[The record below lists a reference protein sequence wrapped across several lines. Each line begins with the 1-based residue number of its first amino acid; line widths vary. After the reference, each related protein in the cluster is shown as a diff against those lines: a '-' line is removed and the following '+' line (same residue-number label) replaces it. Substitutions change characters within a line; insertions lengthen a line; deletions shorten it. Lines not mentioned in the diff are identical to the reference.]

1 MKQQAMKTIVIK
13 PKSKAESDFLTQLLK
28 KMNIES
34 DLVEEL
40 EPNELTK
47 AAMEDVNKKKGIM
60 AKNSKELFKQLGI

>member
-1 MKQQAMKTIVIK
+1 MIKKKVMKTIVIK

-47 AAMEDVNKKKGIM
+47 AAMEDTNRKKGI
-60 AKNSKELFKQLGI
+60 KVENSNES